1 MKLFPYLTPH
11 TKINSE
17 WIKDL
22 NVRPKTRKFFEDNIG
37 QNLHGTGLNNDFL
50 DKPPKAQVTKEKN
63 TQIGVHEN

>member
-22 NVRPKTRKFFEDNIG
+22 NVRADTIRLLEENIG
-37 QNLHGTGLNNDFL
+37 VYIHDFRLGKAFLYDPESTSNL
-50 DKPPKAQVTKEKN
+50 P
-63 TQIGVHEN
+63 